1 MTAFLSEAPFSCR
14 FSSSACHL
22 PSRSSVV
29 CDRQVLSQS
38 VALSK
43 VGEQKGNVSHGSRA
57 HGASTAARS
66 EETDS
71 LSYDA
76 EL

>member
-1 MTAFLSEAPFSCR
+1 M
-14 FSSSACHL
+14 
-22 PSRSSVV
+22 

-71 LSYDA
+71 RSYDA